1 MLGMVCTEERARL
14 INSKICSPG
23 QAADAIIRL
32 IADGE
37 GCCVM

>member
-1 MLGMVCTEERARL
+1 MLGMVCTTERARL